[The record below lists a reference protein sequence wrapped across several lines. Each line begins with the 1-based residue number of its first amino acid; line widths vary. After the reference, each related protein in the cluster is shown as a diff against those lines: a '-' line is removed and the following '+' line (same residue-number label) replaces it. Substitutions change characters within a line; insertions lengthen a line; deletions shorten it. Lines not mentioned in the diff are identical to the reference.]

1 MLGTVFDVPA
11 DRKADE
17 PPASDGRATRWNDH
31 KARRRRHILD
41 SAVEVINEQG
51 SDVGVQQIA
60 ERAGVPRSVI
70 YRHFAG
76 RGDLDERIRER
87 IVDHL
92 LDAIGPALDPRGTVR
107 EAIDQAVGSYVQW
120 IIDVPRLHHFLGIGS
135 AKRRTVGS
143 RVVTGTK
150 TAIASQIADLFRRT
164 LTAADASPAVA
175 ETLAFSLTGMVDS
188 TVNRWLTHEQPELTA
203 DELADFLRTAI
214 WQVLHATLQ
223 GAGVTISLDTP
234 VRALTDRAA

>member
-1 MLGTVFDVPA
+1 TRRRARPPVLPVLPTAIDLTPLARPSAGTVHATRCHTKVCATSRRVNCVLGTVFDVPA

-31 KARRRRHILD
+31 KARRRGHILD
-41 SAVEVINEQG
+41 SAVEVISEKG

-92 LDAIGPALDPRGTVR
+92 LEAIGPALDPRGTVR

-143 RVVTGTK
+143 RV
-150 TAIASQIADLFRRT
+150 
-164 LTAADASPAVA
+164 
-175 ETLAFSLTGMVDS
+175 
-188 TVNRWLTHEQPELTA
+188 
-203 DELADFLRTAI
+203 
-214 WQVLHATLQ
+214 
-223 GAGVTISLDTP
+223 
-234 VRALTDRAA
+234 